1 MTRLSARAL
10 RPSRLCC
17 RDELDGLINEAKPGS
32 SKASAAAAPAPVPT
46 PPPTMAAEE
55 PADARGAQA
64 LVQMAAAPMDMSMQ
78 AADPCA
84 MMQSAASAQ
93 VAMMAPQAMMQ
104 MPNGAMAMAHPSM
117 MMHAAAAAAAG
128 WGYPAAMM
136 PVDMTAKA
144 ADVSAASAYYPM
156 MMPGYTY
163 TAAS

>member
-1 MTRLSARAL
+1 
-10 RPSRLCC
+10 
-17 RDELDGLINEAKPGS
+17 
-32 SKASAAAAPAPVPT
+32 
-46 PPPTMAAEE
+46 MAAEE

-117 MMHAAAAAAAG
+117 MMHAAAAAAAAG